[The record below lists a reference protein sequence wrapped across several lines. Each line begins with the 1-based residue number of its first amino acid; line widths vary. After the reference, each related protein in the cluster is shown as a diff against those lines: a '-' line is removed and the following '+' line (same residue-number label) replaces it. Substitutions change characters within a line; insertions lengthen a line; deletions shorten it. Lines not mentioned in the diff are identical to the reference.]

1 MVKFRPICTATRLP
15 PISTVV
21 LPLRYQPSEP
31 VEKPFFSAKIASWPL
46 IDTFKSSAFSQN
58 SARLIGQVVFLAMR
72 IPFLKKK
79 NGFVCKATWADH
91 TTGRQGQG
99 KRDYRGCRVFS
110 SGSVWGL
117 AGRPGGTVGDRS
129 GHEACR

>member
-46 IDTFKSSAFSQN
+46 IDTFKSSALSQN

-72 IPFLKKK
+72 IPFLKKGERVCAR
-79 NGFVCKATWADH
+79 NGL
-91 TTGRQGQG
+91 GRSYHGGAGPRQE
-99 KRDYRGCRVFS
+99 
-110 SGSVWGL
+110 GL
-117 AGRPGGTVGDRS
+117 PGAPYFPRL
-129 GHEACR
+129 AK